1 MYLVICCEKFI
12 LNFYAIYNQILII
25 DISIEFFCIDAKR
38 VFLTGLTKKANGYN
52 IKSNPQTG
60 GGKVSPPEE
69 KLKLF

>member
-1 MYLVICCEKFI
+1 M
-12 LNFYAIYNQILII
+12 NQ
-25 DISIEFFCIDAKR
+25 R
-38 VFLTGLTKKANGYN
+38 TGLTKKANGYN